1 VKSARFQDELARGRE
16 HLKES
21 LGEAIEEGQIQSARD
36 QEVFFTGYYKGL
48 ASAKSRS
55 WALAQMLSEEED
67 RAQVVEGVPLGA
79 VGLLVLV
86 SGLAGCFVGMT
97 L

>member
-1 VKSARFQDELARGRE
+1 MKSARFQDELARGRE

-21 LGEAIEEGQIQSARD
+21 LGEAIEEGQVQDGRD
-36 QEVFFTGYYKGL
+36 QEVFLTGYYKGL

-55 WALAQMLSEEED
+55 WALAQMLSEEAD
-67 RAQVVEGVPLGA
+67 TVPVREGVPLSA
-79 VGLLVLV
+79 VCLIVLI
-86 SGLAGCFVGMT
+86 SGLAGCFVGLT